1 MPSSDALLQPIP
13 AGLAVSRPPRQVR
26 AFTLVEVLVALA
38 IAALALSAVA
48 AAVSQMVD
56 AASSMRERTFA
67 AWIAQN
73 RIAELRLSNVL
84 PEVSET
90 SGDVEYA
97 GREWTWVATISETGV
112 ENLFRIDVSISTIDS
127 DDVIRTVSGFIGE
140 PAIPGQSNLA
150 WSMNSLAAGEEQ

>member
-1 MPSSDALLQPIP
+1 MLQSAPAALVVTHAARRLH
-13 AGLAVSRPPRQVR
+13 

-73 RIAELRLSNVL
+73 RITELRLANVL

-90 SGDVEYA
+90 SGDIEYA
-97 GREWTWVATISETGV
+97 GREWTWVAAISETGV
-112 ENLFRIDVSISTIDS
+112 ENLVRVDVSISAIDS
-127 DDVIRTVSGFIGE
+127 DAVIRTVSGFIGE
-140 PAIPGQSNLA
+140 PVIPGQSNIA
-150 WSMNSLAAGEEQ
+150 WSMNSQAVGEEQ

>member
-1 MPSSDALLQPIP
+1 MLQRAPY
-13 AGLAVSRPPRQVR
+13 GLAVTHPMRRVR

-73 RIAELRLSNVL
+73 QITELRLSNVQ
-84 PEVSET
+84 PEVTET

-112 ENLFRIDVSISTIDS
+112 ENLFRVDVSISAIDS

-140 PAIPGQSNLA
+140 PVIPGQSNIA
-150 WSMNSLAAGEEQ
+150 WSMNSQAVGEEQ

>member
-1 MPSSDALLQPIP
+1 MLQPAP
-13 AGLAVSRPPRQVR
+13 AGLVVTHAPPRLQ

-56 AASSMRERTFA
+56 AATSMQERTFA

-73 RIAELRLSNVL
+73 RITELRLANVL

-97 GREWTWVATISETGV
+97 GREWTWVAAISETGV
-112 ENLFRIDVSISTIDS
+112 ENLMRVDVSISAIDS
-127 DDVIRTVSGFIGE
+127 EAVIRTVSGFIGE
-140 PAIPGQSNLA
+140 PVIPGQSNLA
-150 WSMNSLAAGEEQ
+150 WGMNSQAVGEEQ

>member
-1 MPSSDALLQPIP
+1 MLQRAP
-13 AGLAVSRPPRQVR
+13 AGLVVTHAARRLH

-73 RIAELRLSNVL
+73 RITELRLANVL
-84 PEVSET
+84 PEVNET
-90 SGDVEYA
+90 SGDIEYA
-97 GREWTWVATISETGV
+97 GREWTWVAAISETGV
-112 ENLFRIDVSISTIDS
+112 ENLMRVDVSISAIDS
-127 DDVIRTVSGFIGE
+127 DAVIRTVSGFIGE
-140 PAIPGQSNLA
+140 PVIPGQSNIA
-150 WSMNSLAAGEEQ
+150 WSMNSQAVGEEQ

>member
-1 MPSSDALLQPIP
+1 MLQLAPS
-13 AGLAVSRPPRQVR
+13 GFAVTHPQRRLH

-73 RIAELRLSNVL
+73 QITELRLSNVQ
-84 PEVSET
+84 PEVTET

-97 GREWTWVATISETGV
+97 GREWTWVATVSETGV
-112 ENLFRIDVSISTIDS
+112 ENLFRVDVSISAVDS

-140 PAIPGQSNLA
+140 PVIPGQSNLA
-150 WSMNSLAAGEEQ
+150 WSMNSQAVGEEQ